1 MGAMKATETTIPVKQ
16 AQTDLLKLC
25 KSEKG
30 YLLTD
35 ENKATAVLLPIADYE
50 AMIETMDLLSD
61 PKAMKT
67 LRAAKAGKLKY
78 KELDLDDES
87 FGL

>member
-1 MGAMKATETTIPVKQ
+1 MKATETTIPITQ
-16 AQTDLLKLC
+16 AQANLRKLC
-25 KSEKG
+25 KSQKG
-30 YLLTD
+30 YLITD
-35 ENKATAVLLPIADYE
+35 RDKPAAVLLPIADYE
-50 AMIETMDLLSD
+50 ALIETMDLLSD

-78 KELDLDDES
+78 KELDLEDEN

>member
-1 MGAMKATETTIPVKQ
+1 MKATETTLPVSQ
-16 AQTDLLKLC
+16 AKARLSKLC
-25 KSEKG
+25 KSQKG

-35 ENKATAVLLPIADYE
+35 GNKATAVLLPIADYE

-78 KELDLDDES
+78 KELHLDDEN

>member
-1 MGAMKATETTIPVKQ
+1 MKVTATTIPVAQ
-16 AQTDLLKLC
+16 AKAKLSKLC
-25 KSEKG
+25 KSQEG

-35 ENKATAVLLPIADYE
+35 RNKPTAVLLPIADCE

-78 KELDLDDES
+78 KELDLDNES

>member
-1 MGAMKATETTIPVKQ
+1 MKATETTIPIKQ

-35 ENKATAVLLPIADYE
+35 RNKATAVLLPIADYE

-78 KELDLDDES
+78 KELDLDDEN